1 MFIGCSLDFDFRV
14 EVNFFLVGKNGFRF
28 RGDVFPCGE
37 KMVFGFEVMFF
48 LVGKNGFRFRGDFFC
63 GNVQS
68 GFASPHVR
76 DQQQE
81 LKQQNLIYLY
91 VNL

>member
-14 EVNFFLVGKNGFRF
+14 EVNFFLVGKNGFRS

-48 LVGKNGFRFRGDFFC
+48 LVGKKWFSVLR
-63 GNVQS
+63 
-68 GFASPHVR
+68 
-76 DQQQE
+76 
-81 LKQQNLIYLY
+81 
-91 VNL
+91 